1 MTLRL
6 DDTGFGGLMLYQET
20 EAFCYGIDAVLLA
33 DFAAEAA
40 AKKKADCRIMD
51 LGTGNGVVP
60 LILSHKTRAS
70 YIGGIE
76 LQAEAAALAE
86 KSAAY
91 NGLSDRLHFFC
102 GNVRDFETGTM
113 AESFD
118 VVTSN
123 PPYTAGS
130 CGIESRSRAKA
141 LARHELEGSLE
152 DFVSLAAR
160 LLRDKGSFCM
170 VHRPARMADI
180 FSVCRKYRLEPKE
193 LRLVSGKPMERPNIL
208 LIHCCKNGKAEM
220 KIAPQLH
227 VHEEDGGYSRQI
239 LKIYEKS

>member
-33 DFAAEAA
+33 DFAAETA
-40 AKKKADCRIMD
+40 AKKKTDCRIMD

-102 GNVRDFETGTM
+102 GNVRDFDTGTM

-118 VVTSN
+118 AVS
-123 PPYTAGS
+123 YT
-130 CGIESRSRAKA
+130 
-141 LARHELEGSLE
+141 H
-152 DFVSLAAR
+152 
-160 LLRDKGSFCM
+160 LR
-170 VHRPARMADI
+170 
-180 FSVCRKYRLEPKE
+180 
-193 LRLVSGKPMERPNIL
+193 
-208 LIHCCKNGKAEM
+208 
-220 KIAPQLH
+220 
-227 VHEEDGGYSRQI
+227 
-239 LKIYEKS
+239 

>member
-1 MTLRL
+1 MALRL
-6 DDTGFGGLMLYQET
+6 DDIGFGNLMLYQET
-20 EAFCYGIDAVLLA
+20 DAFCYGIDAVLLA
-33 DFAAEAA
+33 AFAAETA
-40 AKKKADCRIMD
+40 AKKRADCRIMD

-60 LILSHKTRAS
+60 LILSHKTEAA

-76 LQAEAAALAE
+76 LQEAAAALAE

-102 GNVRDFETGTM
+102 SNVRDFDAGAM
-113 AESFD
+113 AETFD
-118 VVTSN
+118 VVTAN

-130 CGIESRSRAKA
+130 CGMESQNRAKA
-141 LARHELEGSLE
+141 LARHELAGSLE

-160 LLRDKGSFCM
+160 LLRDKGSFYM

-180 FSVCRKYRLEPKE
+180 FALCRKYRLEPKE

-208 LIHCCKNGKAEM
+208 LIHCCKNGKPEM
-220 KIAPQLH
+220 RIAPQMH
-227 VHEEDGGYSRQI
+227 VHEENGDYNREI
-239 LKIYEKS
+239 LTIYEKN